1 MKIRPGGYYEVLKLA
16 YPIVISMVSR
26 TVMTFVDTAM
36 VGRLGTSQ
44 MAAVGL
50 AGITTWTI
58 LSFFSGLLTCINTF
72 VAQHH
77 GANQPRMV
85 AIITWQGLYLAFG
98 SYLLLILV
106 SQFSPYLFALMKPS
120 LEVQQFGTAYIQIRL
135 FGGIGTLI
143 YFAMSSYFRGIGDTR
158 TPMWIEIFANLTNMT
173 FDYLLIFGKFGFP
186 RMEVKERLLLQL
198 FPEF

>member
-1 MKIRPGGYYEVLKLA
+1 MNLRPGGYYEVLKLA
-16 YPIVISMVSR
+16 YPIVISMVSL

-72 VAQHH
+72 VAQHY

-85 AIITWQGLYLAFG
+85 AVITWQGLYIAFG

-106 SQFSPYLFALMKPS
+106 SQFAPYL
-120 LEVQQFGTAYIQIRL
+120 LEQKLADL
-135 FGGIGTLI
+135 
-143 YFAMSSYFRGIGDTR
+143 
-158 TPMWIEIFANLTNMT
+158 E
-173 FDYLLIFGKFGFP
+173 
-186 RMEVKERLLLQL
+186 E
-198 FPEF
+198 

>member
-72 VAQHH
+72 VARYRLY
-77 GANQPRMV
+77 PDS
-85 AIITWQGLYLAFG
+85 AIWRHRD
-98 SYLLLILV
+98 SYLLHYVKL
-106 SQFSPYLFALMKPS
+106 FSRYWRYKDS
-120 LEVQQFGTAYIQIRL
+120 NVDR
-135 FGGIGTLI
+135 
-143 YFAMSSYFRGIGDTR
+143 
-158 TPMWIEIFANLTNMT
+158 NLCK
-173 FDYLLIFGKFGFP
+173 FD
-186 RMEVKERLLLQL
+186 
-198 FPEF
+198 